1 MVMLFISPYLLRS
14 ILVYLLMKWHSVQK
28 LPLKAP
34 EKKIAGDWGM
44 GGETKKKNR
53 KLKVMESEYVDSPCL
68 CVSENVSNKK

>member
-1 MVMLFISPYLLRS
+1 
-14 ILVYLLMKWHSVQK
+14 
-28 LPLKAP
+28 
-34 EKKIAGDWGM
+34 M